1 MAWFLPVAAGAF
13 AAHIASKMVNPWIKP
28 AERVSQQVA
37 NWKMPVEYPS
47 ADAAIN
53 AFNRGYLTNDE
64 CNFLTRMD
72 GVDFKGIFNNYRS
85 LKSKSW
91 GAVALAKLLRPG
103 PSELIQAFQR
113 GVLMPNTLEY
123 LESQLTKAG
132 AHIPSWYN
140 ISGMLLEAPGTMEI
154 VNAWMKGLL
163 TEEEFI
169 EAMRRAGADTAR
181 WRSLI
186 PAMYAVPGASD
197 WLGQW
202 RTNRIDERTFRAKLK
217 RDGVN
222 VDEWMQ
228 FAEQAFEPLS
238 VGEVLMARNRGLM
251 NDDNLEQFL
260 RFRGYKRPEELAI
273 LNRLREEIP
282 GPGDLVRFG
291 VAHSF
296 QPEIAGP
303 LQLYDE
309 RPEQLDKWHNAVG
322 LHVPLEF
329 NIPSD
334 GVIRPAT
341 WADMYWS
348 AHWRK
353 LGYETL
359 ATFLH
364 RFRPDQIARYRAMGY
379 NVDTFDLEKFKTLI
393 RIDDYPK
400 YARDYLAAISFRP
413 LDSRWAIRGYTY
425 DVLRPAQ
432 IKNVFLDQGYDS
444 DRAQQATDIVIAQ
457 KEYRDRAPERAFEL
471 AQIRKAAVEIER
483 AYEVGTVDVN
493 TASDALTAAFHS
505 RPASEMAL
513 RTIDLKVRNG
523 LLKAVIANVRHSY
536 IAGAI
541 TDVEALAY
549 LRNANVAEPRIALY
563 LQGWITERGSVRKTA
578 TSAQILRWLQVGL
591 IDAATAAIRL
601 ANLGWSNVD
610 NLIQLAETGQKINKA
625 TVAAQ
630 AKDEKARAAQAKHL
644 EALHKQAVAAT
655 KAIEGRVAKLTP
667 VAKMQKWLAAGNI
680 TEQYFLNRL
689 QAMGIPPDVR
699 ILMLKEAQGG
709 EMRAHAAEAKA
720 RRAAEKTARGKDE
733 SLGTVKRWFTFGI
746 IPEVAARE
754 EMGILGVPQ
763 EDQDKYILQW
773 EIDAQPKKD
782 RPAAPAPPQGQ

>member
-1 MAWFLPVAAGAF
+1 MSTASGIVGAF
-13 AAHIASKMVNPWIKP
+13 TGPTQHSLAQKAWSLTPVNLPG
-28 AERVSQQVA
+28 VSEIIDGHLRGLIDGDSARRALLRQGVDY
-37 NWKMPVEYPS
+37 MGPVGVF
-47 ADAAIN
+47 ADADQA
-53 AFNRGYLTNDE
+53 A
-64 CNFLTRMD
+64 
-72 GVDFKGIFNNYRS
+72 
-85 LKSKSW
+85 W
-91 GAVALAKLLRPG
+91 GAAARSKIPVPDISMIYDAW
-103 PSELIQAFQR
+103 IQ
-113 GVLMPNTLEY
+113 
-123 LESQLTKAG
+123 
-132 AHIPSWYN
+132 
-140 ISGMLLEAPGTMEI
+140 
-154 VNAWMKGLL
+154 GLL
-163 TEEEFI
+163 TDRQKEFFLRLAGVDDWPGFPARSFMELFANMYLDTPGAGEI
-169 EAMRRAGADTAR
+169 WSAWTRGFVSTERRDAMLQ
-181 WRSLI
+181 RSGVSKDWYSELI
-186 PAMYAVPGASD
+186 PAMQTQPVA
-197 WLGQW
+197 
-202 RTNRIDERTFRAKLK
+202 
-217 RDGVN
+217 
-222 VDEWMQ
+222 
-228 FAEQAFEPLS
+228 
-238 VGEVLMARNRGLM
+238 GELVAMRNRSLITDAQYR
-251 NDDNLEQFL
+251 NQLERLGFDSSTWGDI
-260 RFRGYKRPEELAI
+260 FD
-273 LNRLREEIP
+273 RLREEIP

-291 VAHSF
+291 VSHAF

-303 LQLYDE
+303 LLLYDE
-309 RPEQLDKWHNAVG
+309 RPEALDQWHDAVG
-322 LHVPLEF
+322 LHRPLGF
-329 NIPSD
+329 QIVSD
-334 GVIRPAT
+334 GIVREAK

-471 AQIRKAAVEIER
+471 AQIRKAAVEIEH

-709 EMRAHAAEAKA
+709 EMRVHAAEAKA